1 MDKTIMDI
9 NIENLK
15 EKQYEF
21 LKEHTLNILEGII
34 DDLKNDKF
42 DNIRKKMVFS
52 AAGDGYGDNNYYI
65 DFSYNE
71 TSMDLFD
78 IVDIMEKLK
87 K

>member
-34 DDLKNDKF
+34 DDLNNDKF
-42 DNIRKKMVFS
+42 DDIKKKMKFS
-52 AAGDGYGDNNYYI
+52 PAGDGYGDNNYYI
-65 DFSYNE
+65 NFSYNE

-78 IVDIMEKLK
+78 IVNKMEELK

>member
-34 DDLKNDKF
+34 DNLKNDKF
-42 DNIRKKMVFS
+42 NDIRKKMEFS
-52 AAGDGYGDNNYYI
+52 PTGDGYGSDNYYI
-65 DFSYNE
+65 NFSYNE

-78 IVDIMEKLK
+78 IINKMEELK
-87 K
+87 

>member
-9 NIENLK
+9 NIGNLK

-42 DNIRKKMVFS
+42 DDIRKKMAFS
-52 AAGDGYGDNNYYI
+52 AAGDGYGDENYYI
-65 DFSYNE
+65 NFSYNE
-71 TSMDLFD
+71 TFMDLFD
-78 IVDIMEKLK
+78 IVNKIEELK

>member
-21 LKEHTLNILEGII
+21 LKGHTLNILEGII

-42 DNIRKKMVFS
+42 DDIKKKMKFS
-52 AAGDGYGDNNYYI
+52 PVGDGYGSDNFYI
-65 DFSYNE
+65 NFSYNE
-71 TSMDLFD
+71 TFMDLFD
-78 IVDIMEKLK
+78 IVNKIEELK